1 MVETRRLKEL
11 RGRSTELLRLPDG
24 DLVVALSGGADSATL
39 AYLIRRLGRDVRAVH
54 VDHLTGASAR
64 TTTER
69 EEDIPLVGNVLINSS
84 GVRSEP
90 TL

>member
-1 MVETRRLKEL
+1 MRQRCI
-11 RGRSTELLRLPDG
+11 
-24 DLVVALSGGADSATL
+24 GA
-39 AYLIRRLGRDVRAVH
+39 GH

-84 GVRSEP
+84 DVRREP